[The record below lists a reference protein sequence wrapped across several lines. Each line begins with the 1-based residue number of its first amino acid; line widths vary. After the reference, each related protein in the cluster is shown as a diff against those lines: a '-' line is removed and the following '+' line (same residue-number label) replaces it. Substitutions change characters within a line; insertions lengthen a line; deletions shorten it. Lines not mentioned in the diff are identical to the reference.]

1 MNPKPHNKIQTKA
14 KCSEKGCKDKAVAYL
29 RTKLYCNYHYNINKL
44 ELIRLEKGSYICQ
57 AKTRYGL
64 RCVRK
69 QSKGKLCG
77 VHYKVKQKKEA
88 EEMRSKT
95 RTKLYSWQTKN
106 SK

>member
-14 KCSEKGCKDKAVAYL
+14 KCSEKGCNEPAPGIIKKKY
-29 RTKLYCNYHYNINKL
+29 YCNKHFNMKKQEIKQ
-44 ELIRLEKGSYICQ
+44 LEKGSYICQ

-69 QSKGKLCG
+69 QSKGKLCEA
-77 VHYKVKQKKEA
+77 HYKMKQTKEA